1 MQKIVCFGDTITEMG
16 VVIESRGFVAQLA
29 ERYVRRADVLAR
41 GFSGYTTRE
50 ALRILHTAVLAEH
63 PDIVILSFGMNDS
76 ALPGQIQHVPVEEYR
91 SNLQEMATRIAVGGA
106 WLILVSPPP
115 LDERKTR
122 SRRMDF
128 TEQYALACFELGA
141 EMNVP
146 VVDSFHLIQQV
157 DDWERKCLVDGL
169 HLTAH
174 GMDLLYEALV
184 AVLDKQQP
192 LKDFPRLSH
201 NGL

>member
-1 MQKIVCFGDTITEMG
+1 YAKLRTIPEISVQRRVYMQKIVCFGDTITEMG
-16 VVIESRGFVAQLA
+16 VVIESRGFIAQLA

-50 ALRILHTAVLAEH
+50 ALQVLHSAVLSEQ
-63 PDIVILSFGMNDS
+63 PEIVVLSGGMNDS
-76 ALPGQIQHVPVEEYR
+76 ALPGQIQQVPREEYR
-91 SNLQEMATRIAVGGA
+91 ENLKEMGTRTAVGGA

-146 VVDSFHLIQQV
+146 
-157 DDWERKCLVDGL
+157 
-169 HLTAH
+169 
-174 GMDLLYEALV
+174 
-184 AVLDKQQP
+184 
-192 LKDFPRLSH
+192 
-201 NGL
+201 

>member
-50 ALRILHTAVLAEH
+50 AMQILHGAVLAEH

-76 ALPGQIQHVPVEEYR
+76 ALPGQIQHVPLEEYR
-91 SNLQEMATRIAVGGA
+91 ENLQEMATRIAVGGA

-122 SRRMDF
+122 SRRMDY

-146 VVDSFHLIQQV
+146 VVDLFHLIQQV
-157 DDWERKCLVDGL
+157 DDWEGGCLVDGL

-184 AVLDKQQP
+184 AILDKQQP
-192 LKDFPRLSH
+192 LKDFPRLAH